1 MTLPKPIFLVAPLLL
16 LACGAAEQEPMANAG
31 DHQDYNA
38 LAARVAAATGQPLP
52 EGDPALVGSMDA
64 AQAGTP
70 AAKGLRR
77 YTVYSEQYKVPS
89 TYIELPAHWQVS
101 GLETSYWSATAPGLE
116 VRNNRYAMFKDVTGQ
131 MRQFSLMA
139 GENLRAPMAPEQVF
153 QQDIAPKVRAEGY
166 ELVEV
171 KPMPDLTRKGMED
184 ISKLRMSGNV
194 RPALQTLMSV
204 WKKGDQRRALF
215 LNWMRMDGEGFV
227 IWGYGVST
235 LDATAN
241 IFETEKNSLIQ
252 SSLTAQSAPEGIAA
266 QHRDAEMKEHQ
277 GRMQAQQQQM
287 QNQQSWAAHNQRMQ
301 ANQAAFNAQQAAH
314 NDMVNSVNN
323 SIMGGYNSTMG
334 SMDRM
339 QNATI
344 NGIRGEQDAYN
355 PYSGEAGKVQS
366 GYDNYWMNRDGQYIG
381 TNDVMYDPNMNSD
394 QTDQW
399 RQVPTQP

>member
-1 MTLPKPIFLVAPLLL
+1 
-16 LACGAAEQEPMANAG
+16 
-31 DHQDYNA
+31 
-38 LAARVAAATGQPLP
+38 
-52 EGDPALVGSMDA
+52 
-64 AQAGTP
+64 
-70 AAKGLRR
+70 
-77 YTVYSEQYKVPS
+77 
-89 TYIELPAHWQVS
+89 
-101 GLETSYWSATAPGLE
+101 
-116 VRNNRYAMFKDVTGQ
+116 
-131 MRQFSLMA
+131 
-139 GENLRAPMAPEQVF
+139 
-153 QQDIAPKVRAEGY
+153 
-166 ELVEV
+166 
-171 KPMPDLTRKGMED
+171 
-184 ISKLRMSGNV
+184 GNV